1 MKTLAIIKPDAVEN
15 QAIGFIMQMA
25 EFAGLKVKNVR
36 WIHMSDIAA
45 RNFYSEHKGKPFYDK
60 LVKFMAS
67 GPSIAVH
74 LEDDQHDTVSRWR
87 EVIKSI
93 RKVEASK
100 EHSERNAVHGSDSN
114 ESAERELDFF
124 FFSEA

>member
-1 MKTLAIIKPDAVEN
+1 MKTLAIIKPDAVES
-15 QAIGFIMQMA
+15 QAVGFILQMA
-25 EFAGLKVKNVR
+25 EFAGFKIRNMR
-36 WIHMSDIAA
+36 WLTLSERAA
-45 RNFYSEHKGKPFYDK
+45 ENFYAEHKGKPFFEK

-67 GPSIAVH
+67 GPSVAVH
-74 LEDDQHDTVSRWR
+74 LDDDLDDTVSRWR